1 MNIIEIKEPRKEI
14 AGEPTTL
21 SIQAYIFDIEKAPEL
36 MKDLEVLA
44 QKYTV
49 LVEVHLPLIEVVS
62 QEKEKANDGP
72 DALDINLNDFR

>member
-1 MNIIEIKEPRKEI
+1 MNIIEGKEPRKEI

-49 LVEVHLPLIEVVS
+49 LVEVHFPLIEVVS
-62 QEKEKANDGP
+62 QEKEKVNDWP

>member
-1 MNIIEIKEPRKEI
+1 MNIIEGKEPWKEI

-49 LVEVHLPLIEVVS
+49 LVEVLATYRSCKSRKGKSKWWTWCAWYQSKWL
-62 QEKEKANDGP
+62 
-72 DALDINLNDFR
+72 

>member
-1 MNIIEIKEPRKEI
+1 MNIIESKEPRKNI

-49 LVEVHLPLIEVVS
+49 LVEVHLSLIEVVS

>member
-1 MNIIEIKEPRKEI
+1 MNIIESKEPRKNI

-49 LVEVHLPLIEVVS
+49 LVEVLATYRS
-62 QEKEKANDGP
+62 RKSRKGKSK
-72 DALDINLNDFR
+72 